1 MSRLISGVFT
11 VWILITA
18 VNDWRRRM
26 YALPLYEA
34 KYNEKEEWKVISEVE
49 LMEGLYKVFDKV
61 APAIKE
67 MIEGKEIDTPEGVYR
82 LKIKGGER
90 SILPTI

>member
-1 MSRLISGVFT
+1 
-11 VWILITA
+11 
-18 VNDWRRRM
+18 M
-26 YALPLYEA
+26 YALPLYEV
-34 KYNEKEEWKVISEVE
+34 KYDANEDWKEISEVE

-67 MIEGKEIDTPEGVYR
+67 IIEGKEIDTPEAVYR

-90 SILPTI
+90 SILPRM

>member
-1 MSRLISGVFT
+1 
-11 VWILITA
+11 
-18 VNDWRRRM
+18 M

-34 KYNEKEEWKVISEVE
+34 KYNEKEEWQEISEVE

-61 APAIKE
+61 APAIEK
-67 MIEGKEIDTPEGVYR
+67 MIGGKEIDTPEAVYR

-90 SILPTI
+90 SVLPAL

>member
-1 MSRLISGVFT
+1 
-11 VWILITA
+11 
-18 VNDWRRRM
+18 M

-34 KYNEKEEWKVISEVE
+34 KYNEKEEWKQISEVE
-49 LMEGLYKVFDKV
+49 LMEGLYKFFDKV

-67 MIEGKEIDTPEGVYR
+67 MIEGKEIDTPKAVYR

-90 SILPTI
+90 SILPTS

>member
-1 MSRLISGVFT
+1 
-11 VWILITA
+11 
-18 VNDWRRRM
+18 M

-67 MIEGKEIDTPEGVYR
+67 MIEGKEIDTPEAVYR

-90 SILPTI
+90 PTIPAI

>member
-1 MSRLISGVFT
+1 
-11 VWILITA
+11 
-18 VNDWRRRM
+18 M

-34 KYNEKEEWKVISEVE
+34 KYNEREDWEQISEVE

-67 MIEGKEIDTPEGVYR
+67 MMEGKEIDTPEGVYR

>member
-1 MSRLISGVFT
+1 
-11 VWILITA
+11 
-18 VNDWRRRM
+18 M

-34 KYNEKEEWKVISEVE
+34 KYNERENWKEISEVE

-67 MIEGKEIDTPEGVYR
+67 MIEGKEIDTPEAVYR

-90 SILPTI
+90 SKMPAI

>member
-1 MSRLISGVFT
+1 
-11 VWILITA
+11 
-18 VNDWRRRM
+18 M
-26 YALPLYEA
+26 YALPLYEVKYDA
-34 KYNEKEEWKVISEVE
+34 KEDWKEISEVE
-49 LMEGLYKVFDKV
+49 LMEGLYRVFDKV

-67 MIEGKEIDTPEGVYR
+67 IIEGKEIDTPEGVYR

>member
-1 MSRLISGVFT
+1 
-11 VWILITA
+11 
-18 VNDWRRRM
+18 M

-34 KYNEKEEWKVISEVE
+34 KYDAKEDWKEISEVE

-67 MIEGKEIDTPEGVYR
+67 IIEGKEIDTPEAVYR

-90 SILPTI
+90 SILPRI

>member
-1 MSRLISGVFT
+1 MNAGKE
-11 VWILITA
+11 
-18 VNDWRRRM
+18 WRRRM

-34 KYNEKEEWKVISEVE
+34 KYNEREDWEEISEVE
-49 LMEGLYKVFDKV
+49 LMEELYKVFDKV

-67 MIEGKEIDTPEGVYR
+67 MIEGKEIDTPEAVYR

-90 SILPTI
+90 SKMPTI

>member
-1 MSRLISGVFT
+1 V
-11 VWILITA
+11 
-18 VNDWRRRM
+18 

-34 KYNEKEEWKVISEVE
+34 KYNQKEDWEEISEVE

-67 MIEGKEIDTPEGVYR
+67 MIEGKEIDTPEAVYR

-90 SILPTI
+90 PNLPAI